1 MQVIS
6 KPAGKILAN
15 VAVTNTSWVKLVSLA
30 KKSIYASDIIEAPT
44 PVSLKASLISTRLS
58 PQGGSVFCQTQDL
71 LHLPI

>member
-30 KKSIYASDIIEAPT
+30 KKSIYASDIIEAPY
-44 PVSLKASLISTRLS
+44 PVAPAL
-58 PQGGSVFCQTQDL
+58 PQGGLVIYNT
-71 LHLPI
+71 